1 VEQPLAA
8 RDRGEFQA
16 LSDRVAEA
24 HLELAGLA
32 KRYGA
37 GPLVVD
43 NVDLAIARGEFVTL
57 LGPSGCGKTTILR
70 MIAGLIDPSGGAIR
84 VGGRDITA
92 SPPHR
97 RNMGLVFQNYALFPH
112 LSVADNIG
120 FGLVERGVERSE
132 RNRRIGEAL
141 GLVRLPGYEQR
152 RPRELSGGQ
161 QQRVALARAL
171 VIAPDVLLLDESLSN
186 LDAKLREE
194 MRAEIRD
201 IQKKLGITTIFVTHD
216 QVEALT
222 LSDRLAV
229 LEAGRIVQAGTPR
242 DIYEKPA
249 TRFVAGF
256 IGRANL
262 LAGAARGGRVVIAG
276 RDMPVA
282 AAGSGAVTLMI
293 RPHRMRFSAT
303 PAAGEGAFAGK
314 IRRLIFVGDLLQ
326 ADVETEA
333 GAVAVEQPTVGGAW
347 RGLAEGDAV
356 TVVFAA
362 DDAHVIAGA

>member
-1 VEQPLAA
+1 
-8 RDRGEFQA
+8 
-16 LSDRVAEA
+16 
-24 HLELAGLA
+24 LAGLA

-70 MIAGLIDPSGGAIR
+70 MIAGLIEPTGGAIR
-84 VGGRDITA
+84 VGGQDITRA
-92 SPPHR
+92 PPHR

-120 FGLVERGVERSE
+120 FGLVERGIERSE
-132 RNRRIGEAL
+132 RVRRIGEAL
-141 GLVRLPGYEQR
+141 DLVRLPGYESR

-194 MRAEIRD
+194 MRAEIRV

-229 LEAGRIVQAGTPR
+229 LEGGRVVQVGTPQA
-242 DIYEKPA
+242 IYERPA

-262 LAGAARGGRVVIAG
+262 LTGTVRDGRVAVAG
-276 RDMPVA
+276 LELPVTV
-282 AAGSGAVTLMI
+282 SGTGTVTVMI
-293 RPHRMRFSAT
+293 RPHRMRFASASA
-303 PAAGEGAFAGK
+303 PGEGAFSGT
-314 IRRLIFVGDLLQ
+314 IRRLVFVGDLLQ
-326 ADVETEA
+326 ADVETPA
-333 GAVAVEQPTVGGAW
+333 GMVAVEQPTVGVTW
-347 RGLAEGDAV
+347 RSLAEGNAV
-356 TVVFAA
+356 TVVFSAE
-362 DDAHVIAGA
+362 DAHIIAGP